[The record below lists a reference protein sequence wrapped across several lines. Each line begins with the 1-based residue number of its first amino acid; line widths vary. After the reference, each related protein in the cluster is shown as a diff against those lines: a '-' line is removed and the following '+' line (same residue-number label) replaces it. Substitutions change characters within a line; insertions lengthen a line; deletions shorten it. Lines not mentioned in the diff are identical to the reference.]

1 MITDKLYLEA
11 EESGITVL
19 CGAELPLTKSLSAA
33 LPDGEMFIGID
44 DSAMS
49 TRAEERVHLAHELGH
64 CITGAMYN
72 YRCPIKTRGRCERIA
87 DAYAI
92 KKLVDEDEL
101 RRIIKERDG
110 DISIWEL
117 SEHFDVTEDFMKMA
131 VEFYFES
138 NFSGD
143 R

>member
-1 MITDKLYLEA
+1 MITDRLYLEA

-19 CGAELPLTKSLSAA
+19 CGAELPLTKSLSAV

-44 DSAMS
+44 DEAMC
-49 TRAEERVHLAHELGH
+49 TRADERVHLAHELGH
-64 CITGAMYN
+64 CVTGAMYN

-87 DAYAI
+87 DVYAI

-101 RRIIKERDG
+101 RRVIDERCG

-117 SEHFDVTEDFMKMA
+117 SEHFDVTEDFMRKA
-131 VEFYFES
+131 VDFYYE
-138 NFSGD
+138 N
-143 R
+143 

>member
-1 MITDKLYLEA
+1 MISDNLYLEA
-11 EESGITVL
+11 EKSGIAVL
-19 CGAELPLTKSLSAA
+19 CGADLPLTKSVSTE
-33 LPDGEMFIGID
+33 LPDGEMFIGSD

-49 TRAEERVHLAHELGH
+49 ARAEERVHLAHELGH
-64 CITGAMYN
+64 CVTGAMYN
-72 YRCPIKTRGRCERIA
+72 FRCPIMPRQRYERIA
-87 DAYAI
+87 NAYAI

-131 VEFYFES
+131 VAFYYE
-138 NFSGD
+138 N
-143 R
+143 

>member
-19 CGAELPLTKSLSAA
+19 CGAELPLTKSLSAE

-64 CITGAMYN
+64 CVTGSPSM
-72 YRCPIKTRGRCERIA
+72 RRVWVEILDIPIKNIAEYVGHADNKMINRVYGHVMAYRRDEAADKLQDYFSKRI
-87 DAYAI
+87 
-92 KKLVDEDEL
+92 
-101 RRIIKERDG
+101 
-110 DISIWEL
+110 
-117 SEHFDVTEDFMKMA
+117 
-131 VEFYFES
+131 S
-138 NFSGD
+138 NLP
-143 R
+143 

>member
-1 MITDKLYLEA
+1 
-11 EESGITVL
+11 
-19 CGAELPLTKSLSAA
+19 
-33 LPDGEMFIGID
+33 
-44 DSAMS
+44 
-49 TRAEERVHLAHELGH
+49 
-64 CITGAMYN
+64 MYN
-72 YRCPIKTRGRCERIA
+72 YRCPIKNRGRCERIA